1 MLNISISSSHYGNNF
16 LLHQQSKWP
25 RFFLQYKKKK
35 EVISNTNPFRR
46 ENALNPMENSWIL
59 FCLSLVSNLS
69 GNTGMTHAEET
80 LALYLCRSYNSGT
93 TLRSTL
99 EQQTRTRRTV
109 FQTGRGGGKE
119 KRTGLYFFLFYLGFF
134 NSWGDWY
141 DPRLLSIQHRLLK
154 SFRKLNPLT
163 KMLKIS
169 FFFFIKNSSSMVP
182 RNPTLKRLQLQGI

>member
-25 RFFLQYKKKK
+25 RFFFYSTKKKK

-93 TLRSTL
+93 TIYKDLHWSNRHVHVAPFFKL
-99 EQQTRTRRTV
+99 E
-109 FQTGRGGGKE
+109 GGGGQRK
-119 KRTGLYFFLFYLGFF
+119 KDRVVLFSVLFGFF
-134 NSWGDWY
+134 YQLRGLVWPPVAKHSAS
-141 DPRLLSIQHRLLK
+141 PIKVFSK
-154 SFRKLNPLT
+154 T
-163 KMLKIS
+163 KPID
-169 FFFFIKNSSSMVP
+169 
-182 RNPTLKRLQLQGI
+182 